1 MSSRYLLLLLAGCAR
16 EEESS
21 WFIDVCPVP
30 GSHEPWTSSET
41 ARWSAVPMASGSLL
55 DEFDTLTSGVPI
67 TNTDATWKTATDET
81 SSISISVQM
90 TPVPPVEAVVWSFDE
105 AGVTEQDLEDW
116 MPTDVSAVPED
127 WPACDMAVVTGVVEG
142 TFQRSDVTWP
152 FEGEL
157 TNGSRGSIFTLTF
170 DVDVEEGGGT
180 LSVRL
185 DAAQGIVGVTWTD
198 PEGQFV
204 GGTLSDAEASSQ

>member
-1 MSSRYLLLLLAGCAR
+1 
-16 EEESS
+16 
-21 WFIDVCPVP
+21 
-30 GSHEPWTSSET
+30 
-41 ARWSAVPMASGSLL
+41 
-55 DEFDTLTSGVPI
+55 
-67 TNTDATWKTATDET
+67 
-81 SSISISVQM
+81 M